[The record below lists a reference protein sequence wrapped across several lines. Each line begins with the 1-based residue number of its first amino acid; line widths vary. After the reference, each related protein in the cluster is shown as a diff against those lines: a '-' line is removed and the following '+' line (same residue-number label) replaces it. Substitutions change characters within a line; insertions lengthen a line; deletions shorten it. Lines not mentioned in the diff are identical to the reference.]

1 MKVIL
6 LLTFLMAHARAEIIP
21 CGKEGS
27 LEDRIKSCNL
37 TKESFALVTR
47 SETGIEIYK
56 DIKSGL
62 IWSDRIMMDF
72 NHYGSQKACA
82 NGSPVLALIKD
93 LKWRLPTIRE
103 FEQSAIHGM
112 KSVLPNMTYWF
123 WTSTP
128 HKKKHR
134 RGRRRRAQPSQSF
147 LWDGVEQKSDV
158 GDLRDAAS
166 VRCVAR

>member
-6 LLTFLMAHARAEIIP
+6 LLSFFLSQAYAEITP

-27 LEDRIKSCNL
+27 VDERIKNCNL
-37 TKESFALVTR
+37 TKENFILVSR
-47 SETGIEIYK
+47 SEAGIEIYK
-56 DIKSGL
+56 DSKSGI
-62 IWSDRIMMDF
+62 IWSDRIKTDF
-72 NHYGSQKACA
+72 NHYGSQKAC
-82 NGSPVLALIKD
+82 NDESPELSLFKD

-103 FEQSAIHGM
+103 YEESAIHGM
-112 KSVLPNMTYWF
+112 KTILPNMMYWF

-128 HKKKHR
+128 LKSKY
-134 RGRRRRAQPSQSF
+134 RGRRRRAPPAQSF

-158 GDLRDAAS
+158 GDLKDAAS